1 MNTKIIDNRAEKG
14 KYTFSSLSVG
24 EFFQG
29 DNGMGYAFE
38 DTICMKTSDEGA
50 VRFLSSGDVDDE
62 YWGDS
67 RHLHAIVYPL
77 KVTITVERGE

>member
-1 MNTKIIDNRAEKG
+1 MNTKIVDNRAVKG
-14 KYTFSSLSVG
+14 KSTFSSLSVG

-38 DTICMKTSDEGA
+38 DTICLKTSYEGA

-67 RHLHAIVYPL
+67 NHLHTIVYPL
-77 KVTITVERGE
+77 KVTITVEQGE